1 MPSRRALA
9 AFRERFRGRVVLPGD
24 PGYDRARAV
33 WNATAD
39 GHPAVVARCAGVE
52 DVVAAVRFAREQDLL
67 VAVRGGGHSY
77 PGFSTCD
84 GGIVVDLSPMA
95 EVRVD
100 SGRRVAT
107 AAGGAL
113 LGVELVM
120 AEGERVRADAGTEPE
135 LFWGLRGAGPNF
147 GIATSFEL
155 ALHPVGP
162 EVLAGIAVYPI
173 ERAREVAAAFTAAM
187 AAAPD
192 EVSAGM
198 GWFVAPPGPPFP
210 PAVAGRPV
218 VVVNA
223 THAGPL
229 PGAGRDLAPLR
240 ALGPALDTFAP
251 RRYLDLQAE
260 SDDHYRWGRRYYWK
274 GLLLEALA
282 AEAVDQIGAL
292 LAAAPGPDCGVGLL
306 SLGGAF
312 GRVPEDATAFS
323 GRSAALWLI
332 TEAVWEDPAEDPA
345 RVAWA
350 ATPWPPCAPSP
361 PRSTTST
368 TWASSTRTPSAPP
381 TVRPST
387 TAWSPSS
394 APGTRP
400 TSCAATRTS
409 ARRPPRRSP
418 GQAATRPATVGSP
431 GGGVAQPGKGC
442 AGLSTVRSAAAVH
455 PVRYGCY
462 GGRLAGWT
470 AVPVAADC
478 PVARAVARLVQASVG
493 VTAGAVPVVMAARRS
508 ARPARTLSR

>member
-9 AFRERFRGRVVLPGD
+9 AFRERLWGRVVLPGD

-39 GHPAVVARCAGVE
+39 GHPALVARCAGVE
-52 DVVAAVRFAREQDLL
+52 DVVAAVRFAREQNLL

-84 GGIVVDLSPMA
+84 GGIVVDLSAMA

-100 SGRRVAT
+100 PGGRVAT

-113 LGVELVM
+113 LGELDRRAQAFGLACPTGHVSHTGVGGLTLGGGVGRLTRRHGLTLDNLLGVELVT
-120 AEGERVRADAGTEPE
+120 AEGGRERADVGTEPE

-192 EVSAGM
+192 EVTAGM

-229 PGAGRDLAPLR
+229 PGADRDLAPLR

-282 AEAVDQIGAL
+282 ADAVDQIAAL

-306 SLGGAF
+306 SLGGVF

-345 RVAWA
+345 RVAWGRDAMA
-350 ATPWPPCAPSP
+350 ALRPFA
-361 PRSTTST
+361 TS
-368 TWASSTRTPSAPP
+368 
-381 TVRPST
+381 VNYVNDL
-387 TAWSPSS
+387 
-394 APGTRP
+394 
-400 TSCAATRTS
+400 
-409 ARRPPRRSP
+409 
-418 GQAATRPATVGSP
+418 GQLDQDA
-431 GGGVAQPGKGC
+431 
-442 AGLSTVRSAAAVH
+442 VRSA
-455 PVRYGCY
+455 YGPAKY
-462 GGRLAGWT
+462 
-470 AVPVAADC
+470 D
-478 PVARAVARLVQASVG
+478 RLVALKRTWDPANVF
-493 VTAGAVPVVMAARRS
+493 RRNQNI
-508 ARPARTLSR
+508 RP